1 MAVVE
6 MVLERVCAVSLQV
19 EKLLSLIRRTGELLC
34 TLQGFHA
41 QRFLLSSCQRYVYQ
55 LYLLLHQT
63 VTEKTDNHK
72 IIVSFVPTNGGG
84 LG

>member
-41 QRFLLSSCQRYVYQ
+41 QRF
-55 LYLLLHQT
+55 
-63 VTEKTDNHK
+63 
-72 IIVSFVPTNGGG
+72 SFVILSTVRVSVVSVAPSNCD
-84 LG
+84 